1 MPVNYIV
8 LAIPVFFV
16 LIALE
21 LVITRV
27 LEKDYYRLSDS
38 LNDLSCGILQQLL
51 EVFVKTA
58 LFAGYLFLY
67 QRYRVADIPNGSV
80 AAWVVCFLG
89 VDFLYYW
96 FHRLSHEVNA
106 FWAAHVVHHQ
116 SEDYNLAV
124 ALRQGA
130 FQGWFSWFFYLPLAL
145 IGFPPLMFLTVSSFN
160 TLYQFW
166 IHTRTIGRLGPLE
179 WVLNTPSNHRVH
191 HGRNPRY
198 IDRNHGGTLIV
209 WDRLFG
215 TFQEEQE
222 EPVYGITTPL
232 RSWNPVWANLHYWV
246 ELWDK
251 ARRTRRLSDRL
262 RLFVKPP
269 GWLPADLGGFQAAPE
284 VDAATYQKWDTP
296 VPRWLGIYAFAQF
309 AAVLIGAS
317 LLLFRQRTLP
327 FAAVAA
333 GAVFVAVSLVALG
346 GLFERKRWAAP
357 LEAARLLALGGF
369 LLVGCSDSDRASRP
383 YGEFLVAV
391 GRETFVLRTTD
402 PQTIRAATENFGG
415 RNSQFPIGPL
425 LRGDGGFNAPWSW
438 HFDPAGARMTE
449 TAIEVCD
456 GTPSYVEAHLSDFLA
471 GYCPWSAR
479 VVALR

>member
-21 LVITRV
+21 LVITRL
-27 LEKDYYRLSDS
+27 LERDYYRLSDS

-51 EVFVKTA
+51 ELFVKTS

-67 QRYRVADIPNGSV
+67 ERYRVLDVPGASL
-80 AAWVVCFLG
+80 AAWVLCFLG
-89 VDFLYYW
+89 VDLLYYW

-130 FQGWFSWFFYLPLAL
+130 FQGWFSWFFYLPLAVL
-145 IGFPPLMFLTVSSFN
+145 GFPPLMFLAVSSFN

-215 TFQEEQE
+215 TYQREEE
-222 EPVYGITTPL
+222 EPVYGITNPL

-251 ARRTRRLSDRL
+251 AKRTRRLSDRL

-269 GWLPADLGGFQAAPE
+269 GWQPDDLGGFQQAPE
-284 VDAATYQKWDTP
+284 VDAASYRKWDTP
-296 VPRWLGIYAFAQF
+296 VPRWLGWYGFLQF
-309 AAVLIGAS
+309 SVALAAAS
-317 LLLFRQRTLP
+317 LLLFRQAEIPPAWLL
-327 FAAVAA
+327 A
-333 GAVFVAVSLVALG
+333 GAVFIAVSLVALG
-346 GLFERKRWAAP
+346 GLFEGKRWAVP
-357 LEAARLLALGGF
+357 LEAVRLLALGGF
-369 LLVGCSDSDRASRP
+369 LVAGCGSERDSRP
-383 YGEFLVAV
+383 DAEFLVAV
-391 GRETFVLRTTD
+391 DRETFVLRATD
-402 PQTIRAATENFGG
+402 PETIRLATENFRG
-415 RNSQFPIGPL
+415 RNAMFPIGPL
-425 LRGDGGFNAPWSW
+425 RRGDGGFNAPWSW
-438 HFDPAGARMTE
+438 HFDPDGVRMAE
-449 TAIEVCD
+449 IAIEVCD
-456 GTPSYVEAHLSDFLA
+456 GRPSYVEENLSDFLA